1 MKRFYTEASRV
12 LDAATG
18 MHAILLDGRPVRTP
32 ARMALA
38 VPGAALAD
46 AIAAEWAAQGEHI
59 DPASMPMT
67 GFANA
72 TIDRVLPDVAGFASG
87 IAAYGASDL
96 FCYRADEPP
105 ELVALQSAA
114 WNPLLAWAR
123 ARYDIA
129 FTVTDGIMPVD
140 QPQASIDRLTAA
152 VHALDPWLL
161 AGLSHI
167 VTIGGSLIGAL
178 ALAEGAVNAATLWD
192 AVQVDEDWQM
202 RQWGEDADAMARAS
216 VRRAQFDDAA
226 RYCALVKGDAA
237 GLKA

>member
-1 MKRFYTEASRV
+1 MKRFYKEASRV
-12 LDAATG
+12 VDAATG

-72 TIDRVLPDVAGFASG
+72 TIDRVLPDAPGFASG

-96 FCYRADEPP
+96 FCYRADEPA
-105 ELVALQSAA
+105 ELVALQAAA
-114 WNPLLAWAR
+114 WDTLLAWAR

-140 QPQASIDRLTAA
+140 QPQASVDRLAAA

-161 AGLSHI
+161 AGLSHV
-167 VTIGGSLIGAL
+167 VTIGGSLVGAL
-178 ALAEGAVNAATLWD
+178 ALAEGAADAATLWD

-226 RYCALVKGDAA
+226 CYCALVKGGAT
-237 GLKA
+237 GLEA

>member
-46 AIAAEWAAQGEHI
+46 AIVAEWATQGEHI

-72 TIDRVLPDVAGFASG
+72 TIDRALPDVAGFADG

-96 FCYRADEPP
+96 FCYRADEPA
-105 ELVALQSAA
+105 ELVALQAAA
-114 WNPLLAWAR
+114 WDPLLAWAR
-123 ARYDIA
+123 TRYDIA

-140 QPQASIDRLTAA
+140 QPQASVDRLTAA

-161 AGLSHI
+161 AGLSHV

-178 ALAEGAVNAATLWD
+178 ALVEEAVNAATLWG

-202 RQWGEDADAMARAS
+202 RQWGEDADAMARAGA
-216 VRRAQFDDAA
+216 RRAQFDDAA
-226 RYCALVKGDAA
+226 RYCALVKGGAT
-237 GLKA
+237 GLEA